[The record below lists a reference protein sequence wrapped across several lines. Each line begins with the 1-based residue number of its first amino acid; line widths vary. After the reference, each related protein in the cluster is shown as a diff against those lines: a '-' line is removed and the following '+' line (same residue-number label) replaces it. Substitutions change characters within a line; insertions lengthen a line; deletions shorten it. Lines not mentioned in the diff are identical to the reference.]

1 MRGRRGRDMMV
12 RVVMVV
18 IMVVGRQVVTQC
30 SRLAHA
36 HNNLTLPS
44 VLR

>member
-1 MRGRRGRDMMV
+1 MVV
-12 RVVMVV
+12 RVGMVV
-18 IMVVGRQVVTQC
+18 IMVVGRQVVTQG

-36 HNNLTLPS
+36 HNDLTLPS

>member
-1 MRGRRGRDMMV
+1 MVV
-12 RVVMVV
+12 RVGMVV
-18 IMVVGRQVVTQC
+18 IMVVGGQVVTQG